1 MIIFYYMLTN
11 IHTKEEAVFPT
22 NNFLGDIGEEVYF
35 NGGKWV
41 IDDYA
46 EEYHNLEGED

>member
-1 MIIFYYMLTN
+1 MIIFYYILINT
-11 IHTKEEAVFPT
+11 ITKEKRVHPFD
-22 NNFLGDIGEEVYF
+22 NFIGDIGEEIYF